1 MIKTENKE
9 AILLSQNE
17 RDSTHSTLRFN
28 FLSKNEKFISP
39 FNEAICR
46 GESYNGD
53 AKYKHN
59 TFGVLFPATSAVT
72 WRSTNG
78 YTVDNATYYPVY
90 PDIGTQGNY
99 TYFHKYNFSMTT
111 QVKELNT
118 YETESTVTAYQGLIF
133 RNGTSTDTDKLYFGA
148 IYSTTADIPDSVKFK
163 LCVKGTAG
171 TVVSALQS
179 PLYTLDAMV
188 YNEDVTMQSH
198 KIENLTNDNNAN
210 FYCFTGQCDL
220 SFNNQQN
227 LAITPPMLLCSDSDI
242 RTSMSA
248 ESMYLYLKH

>member
-53 AKYKHN
+53 AKYKYN
-59 TFGVLFPATSAVT
+59 TFGVLFPAASAVT
-72 WRSTNG
+72 YRNDYS
-78 YTVDNATYYPVY
+78 YSVDNVTYYSVY
-90 PDIGTQGNY
+90 PDISTQGNY
-99 TYFHKYNFSMTT
+99 TYFHKYNFSTST

-118 YETESTVTAYQGLIF
+118 YETASTVTATHGLIF

-148 IYSTTADIPDSVKFK
+148 IYSTTANIPDSVKFK
-163 LCVKGTAG
+163 LCVKGAGSTA
-171 TVVSALQS
+171 VSALQS
-179 PLYTLDAMV
+179 SITNLTAMV
-188 YNEDVTMQSH
+188 YNEDVIMQSH

-220 SFNNQQN
+220 SVNNQQH
-227 LAITPPMLLCSDSDI
+227 LAITPPMLLCSDNDI